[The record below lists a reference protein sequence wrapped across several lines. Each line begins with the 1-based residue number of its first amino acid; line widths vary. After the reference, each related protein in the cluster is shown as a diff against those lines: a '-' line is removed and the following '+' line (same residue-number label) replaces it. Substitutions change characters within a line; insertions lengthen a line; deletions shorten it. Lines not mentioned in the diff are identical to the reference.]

1 MVMMTEG
8 LSRLTPER
16 RRRRRRPLFRR
27 HQRLLARPAMFVL
40 PFDKHKKTQAACVT
54 YCLPPSV
61 PRCLPES
68 DTMALVRVSEPHARF
83 ACGETV
89 RPPPNGIWPLEARRR
104 TEEAHRATMLQRRLR
119 PSWLG
124 DRERGGGNLRD
135 VTPSFRSLLPP
146 RGMRL
151 SSRPP
156 SERASRYS
164 EFEHFKELR
173 RVENPRPAQRS
184 LLGGIHTS
192 QSALQQP
199 IYTPLT
205 HAPVCPV
212 PRASFPMSQYNSRRL
227 D

>member
-124 DRERGGGNLRD
+124 DREREEVETFVTSPLRS
-135 VTPSFRSLLPP
+135 VLSFLLAAC
-146 RGMRL
+146 GFL
-151 SSRPP
+151 ADHQA
-156 SERASRYS
+156 SERA
-164 EFEHFKELR
+164 
-173 RVENPRPAQRS
+173 
-184 LLGGIHTS
+184 G
-192 QSALQQP
+192 
-199 IYTPLT
+199 TPNLNT
-205 HAPVCPV
+205 LKNCGA
-212 PRASFPMSQYNSRRL
+212 
-227 D
+227 

>member
-1 MVMMTEG
+1 
-8 LSRLTPER
+8 
-16 RRRRRRPLFRR
+16 
-27 HQRLLARPAMFVL
+27 MFVL

-83 ACGETV
+83 GCGETV

-124 DRERGGGNLRD
+124 DREREEVETFVTSPLRS
-135 VTPSFRSLLPP
+135 VLSFLLAAC
-146 RGMRL
+146 GFL
-151 SSRPP
+151 ADHQA

-205 HAPVCPV
+205 HAPVPSRSV
-212 PRASFPMSQYNSRRL
+212 PFLERPSQCHNTTRG